1 MGVLCPDRM
10 LELDFSSVQFIF
22 VFLPLTLFVY
32 YLLPKA
38 CRNGVLAMFS
48 LLFFALAGYRSA
60 AVVLGTAF
68 INWLGGLLLE
78 RAQRKKPLLVLLVGC
93 NAAILAVMK
102 YAPLLVETL
111 NPLLGGSLP
120 MVSAVLPVG
129 MSFYLFT
136 AIGYCAD
143 IAAGKAAAIKSPVRF
158 FVFLAFFG
166 HSLSGPIVRWEQQA
180 PQLPC
185 RSENRRVDADR
196 FCAGI
201 KRFVLGLS
209 KKVLLADQL
218 ALICAK
224 VTSVPAA
231 TLPAPIL
238 LLGYT
243 AYMLQFY
250 CEISGYADMA
260 VGLGHFFGITLP
272 ESFDDPYCA
281 KSVTDFWHRWNI
293 PLSDWFRDYVYI
305 PLGGSRK
312 GEGRACLNLLLV
324 FALTGFWHGAAWK
337 YLVFGAMHGVILCAE
352 RLGLR
357 RWVERLPGALQHGY
371 TLAMLW
377 LTFVVYGA
385 PGMREALAALRG
397 VLTWQKGAPGYEWQ
411 AFADTKLLLI
421 FVAALLLCGILQ
433 SLLPRLKRAARD
445 QSVPSVPGMIVL
457 VGLLFLCIMRVSVG
471 TYNEFLYIRF

>member
-1 MGVLCPDRM
+1 MGVFCPDRM

-38 CRNGVLAMFS
+38 CRNGVLAVFS

-60 AVVLGTAF
+60 AVVLGAAF

-78 RAQRKKPLLVLLVGC
+78 RARRKKPLLVLLAGC
-93 NAAILAVMK
+93 NVAILAVMK

-143 IAAGKAAAIKSPVRF
+143 IAAGKAEAIKSPVRF

-166 HSLSGPIVRWEQQA
+166 HSLSGPIVRWEQQN

-185 RSENRRVDADR
+185 RSESRRVDADR

-218 ALICAK
+218 ALICAR

-293 PLSDWFRDYVYI
+293 PLSDWFRDYVYL

-337 YLVFGAMHGVILCAE
+337 YLAFGAMHGVILCAE
-352 RLGLR
+352 RLGGKAAR
-357 RWVERLPGALQHGY
+357 CAAARLHPGDA
-371 TLAMLW
+371 
-377 LTFVVYGA
+377 V
-385 PGMREALAALRG
+385 
-397 VLTWQKGAPGYEWQ
+397 
-411 AFADTKLLLI
+411 AD
-421 FVAALLLCGILQ
+421 LCGV
-433 SLLPRLKRAARD
+433 RCARYARGAGGAARRAD
-445 QSVPSVPGMIVL
+445 LAKGCAGVRVAGICRHQAAADFCGSASAVRHFAKSAAPAEAGSARPERTVRAGHDRAGGAAVPLHHAG
-457 VGLLFLCIMRVSVG
+457 VGGYLQ
-471 TYNEFLYIRF
+471 

>member
-1 MGVLCPDRM
+1 MGVFCPDRM

-38 CRNGVLAMFS
+38 CRNGVLAVFS

-60 AVVLGTAF
+60 AVVLGAAF

-93 NAAILAVMK
+93 NVAILAVMK

-166 HSLSGPIVRWEQQA
+166 HSLSGPIVRWEQQN

-185 RSENRRVDADR
+185 RSESRRVDADR

-209 KKVLLADQL
+209 KKVLLEDQL
-218 ALICAK
+218 ALICAR

-281 KSVTDFWHRWNI
+281 RSVTDFWHRWNI

-337 YLVFGAMHGVILCAE
+337 YLAFGAMHGVILCAE
-352 RLGLR
+352 RLGGKAAR
-357 RWVERLPGALQHGY
+357 CAAARLHPGDA
-371 TLAMLW
+371 
-377 LTFVVYGA
+377 V
-385 PGMREALAALRG
+385 
-397 VLTWQKGAPGYEWQ
+397 
-411 AFADTKLLLI
+411 AD
-421 FVAALLLCGILQ
+421 LCGV
-433 SLLPRLKRAARD
+433 RCARYARGAGGAARRAD
-445 QSVPSVPGMIVL
+445 LAKGCARVRVAGVCRHQAAADFCGGASAVRHFAKPAAPAEAGSARPERAVCAGDDRAGGAAVPLPYAG
-457 VGLLFLCIMRVSVG
+457 VGGYLQ
-471 TYNEFLYIRF
+471 